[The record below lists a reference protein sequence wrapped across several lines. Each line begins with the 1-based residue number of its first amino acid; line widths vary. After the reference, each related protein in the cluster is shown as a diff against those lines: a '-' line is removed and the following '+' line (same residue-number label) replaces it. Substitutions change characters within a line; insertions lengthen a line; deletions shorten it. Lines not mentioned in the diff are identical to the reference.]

1 MFHLLTSSHQRYQTR
16 RSNWGQKIMSPIAVL
31 RKTRSHPQRPDFKN
45 NENNYCPNRI

>member
-1 MFHLLTSSHQRYQTR
+1 MFHLLTSFHPRYQTR

-45 NENNYCPNRI
+45 NENSALSE